1 VLQESE
7 KRKMILSAV
16 FAAQLQTANP
26 TKEHNIIY
34 LFIID
39 AYGLNANG
47 SQHIYPI
54 FANNIKVRTA

>member
-1 VLQESE
+1 
-7 KRKMILSAV
+7 MILSAV